1 MQAQLDKEDADLN
14 EARLR
19 IADSHLQDDK
29 AGASDDARPDRV
41 HGLAAAALDAAE
53 PARSLPGRHVA
64 ARQGMCGCGCGGGV
78 GGVCM
83 CVCVHVC
90 VCVRVCACVS
100 VCVCVCVCVGE
111 GMRWTSQ
118 MREETIA
125 MIALFLPPPPPF
137 FLFLFFLTIQ
147 MREETIARIAHRI

>member
-41 HGLAAAALDAAE
+41 HALAAAALDAAE

-78 GGVCM
+78 GVYVCVCVFM
-83 CVCVHVC
+83 CVCVC
-90 VCVRVCACVS
+90 VCVRVCL
-100 VCVCVCVCVGE
+100 CVCVCVCRGGNEVDGSDE
-111 GMRWTSQ
+111 GGDDSEDSSSH
-118 MREETIA
+118 MRESLDQQRRDDA
-125 MIALFLPPPPPF
+125 RLA
-137 FLFLFFLTIQ
+137 Q
-147 MREETIARIAHRI
+147 REAAAHRSLLPR

>member
-41 HGLAAAALDAAE
+41 HALAAAALDAAE

-125 MIALFLPPPPPF
+125 
-137 FLFLFFLTIQ
+137 
-147 MREETIARIAHRI
+147 RIAHRI